1 MAYIRQAWMY
11 YVTMKLQQNAE
22 NITIIFPFDG
32 LTHLYFITRHHVTN
46 TYFEK
51 NTAEL

>member
-32 LTHLYFITRHHVTN
+32 LTHLYFYYKTPCNKHI
-46 TYFEK
+46 F
-51 NTAEL
+51 